1 MKLCFNIAPLISRN
15 EDRRNFTNMYKIAI
29 LSFYSGIVDRGVETF
44 AFEISKRLSVK
55 HKVTVFAAGHTK
67 PQKYR
72 VEEIKSFV
80 STPKS
85 TCGVLSKFYL
95 DWSSVKI
102 LIFSLRALL
111 KIYRGKYDLIIPLN
125 GGWQTLVFRIVTKI
139 TGAKILTSGHAG
151 IGSDDAANLFFRPD
165 VFVALTK
172 AEADWAKRLAPEV
185 EIVTIPN
192 GVDLAR
198 FNPKVKSKT
207 LPLAK
212 PIAVCASALVPYKR
226 VDLTIKAI
234 AKTKNLSLLI
244 LGDGQLHGMIDTL
257 GKRLLGKRYLRLVV
271 PYEQIPAY
279 YRSGNVFTLASKT
292 EAFGISYV
300 EAMACN
306 LPVVTTADDSRAE
319 IIGPAG
325 ILTDPGNVEQ
335 YAKDLELAAK
345 TNYKNIPY
353 TQALKF
359 SWNKVAQKYQALI
372 NKLSIS

>member
-1 MKLCFNIAPLISRN
+1 MIRIFSQL
-15 EDRRNFTNMYKIAI
+15 
-29 LSFYSGIVDRGVETF
+29 
-44 AFEISKRLSVK
+44 
-55 HKVTVFAAGHTK
+55 
-67 PQKYR
+67 
-72 VEEIKSFV
+72 
-80 STPKS
+80 
-85 TCGVLSKFYL
+85 LSKNDQRYIRWKKSL
-95 DWSSVKI
+95 KNRPPPWNKGKNKNNDLGVKKI
-102 LIFSLRALL
+102 SDTL
-111 KIYRGKYDLIIPLN
+111 KTKKIDNFKIWRENAKKLEIIPNSKKLLN
-125 GGWQTLVFRIVTKI
+125 Q
-139 TGAKILTSGHAG
+139 
-151 IGSDDAANLFFRPD
+151 D
-165 VFVALTK
+165 
-172 AEADWAKRLAPEV
+172 E
-185 EIVTIPN
+185 
-192 GVDLAR
+192 DLA
-198 FNPKVKSKT
+198 F
-207 LPLAK
+207 
-212 PIAVCASALVPYKR
+212 
-226 VDLTIKAI
+226 LTG
-234 AKTKNLSLLI
+234 LI

>member
-1 MKLCFNIAPLISRN
+1 M
-15 EDRRNFTNMYKIAI
+15 
-29 LSFYSGIVDRGVETF
+29 V
-44 AFEISKRLSVK
+44 
-55 HKVTVFAAGHTK
+55 
-67 PQKYR
+67 
-72 VEEIKSFV
+72 
-80 STPKS
+80 
-85 TCGVLSKFYL
+85 
-95 DWSSVKI
+95 
-102 LIFSLRALL
+102 
-111 KIYRGKYDLIIPLN
+111 
-125 GGWQTLVFRIVTKI
+125 
-139 TGAKILTSGHAG
+139 SGHAG

-172 AEADWAKRLAPEV
+172 AETDWAKRLTPEV
-185 EIVTIPN
+185 EIITIPN

-212 PIAVCASALVPYKR
+212 PIAVCASALVSYKR

-234 AKTKNLSLLI
+234 AKTRSLSLLI

-279 YRSGNVFTLASKT
+279 YRAGNVFTLASQT

-325 ILTDPGNVEQ
+325 ILTNTSNIEQ

-353 TQALKF
+353 MQALKF
-359 SWNKVAQKYQALI
+359 SWNKVAAKYSDLI
-372 NKLSIS
+372 TDLLRP

>member
-1 MKLCFNIAPLISRN
+1 
-15 EDRRNFTNMYKIAI
+15 MYKIAI
-29 LSFYSGIVDRGVETF
+29 LSFYSGIVDRGAETF
-44 AFEISKRLSVK
+44 AFEMGKRLSVK
-55 HKVTVFAAGHTK
+55 HNVAVFQAGHTK
-67 PQKYR
+67 LQKYK
-72 VEEIKSFV
+72 VEEIKTFA

-85 TCGVLSKFYL
+85 ACGLLSKFYL

-102 LIFSLRALL
+102 LIFSLKAIPR
-111 KIYRGKYDLIIPLN
+111 IYKGKYDLIIPLN
-125 GGWQTLVFRIVTKI
+125 GGWQTLVFRIVSKI
-139 TGAKILTSGHAG
+139 ISAKILVSGQAG

-172 AEADWAKRLAPEV
+172 AEADWVRRLAPEV
-185 EIVTIPN
+185 KMVTIPN

-198 FNPKVKSKT
+198 FNPKVKSKS
-207 LPLAK
+207 LPLAR
-212 PIAVCASALVPYKR
+212 PIAVCASALVSYKR

-234 AKTKNLSLLI
+234 AKTKNLSLLL
-244 LGDGQLHGMIDTL
+244 LGDGQLRGMIDTL
-257 GKRLLGKRYLRLVV
+257 GKRLLGKRYLRLAV

-279 YRSGNVFTLASKT
+279 YRSGKIFTLASQT

-306 LPVVTTADDSRAE
+306 LPVVATNDNSRAE

-325 ILTDPGNVEQ
+325 ILTDPSNIEQ
-335 YAKDLELAAK
+335 YAKDLELAAS

-359 SWNKVAQKYQALI
+359 SWNKIAQRYADLI
-372 NKLSIS
+372 GELS